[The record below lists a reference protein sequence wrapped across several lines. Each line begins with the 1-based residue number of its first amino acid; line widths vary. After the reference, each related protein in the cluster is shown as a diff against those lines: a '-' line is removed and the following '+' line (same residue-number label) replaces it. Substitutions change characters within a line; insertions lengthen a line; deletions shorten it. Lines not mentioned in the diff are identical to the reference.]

1 MSEQQKRKK
10 LSRNLV
16 GWMFLAVIGLILVVA
31 VLTNGTDLGQGEIN
45 KKMAEA
51 KAQADAAAFST
62 KVANPQERT
71 KAALEE
77 AARSAGAPSGPAS
90 APPQPL
96 PNVNLEATKA
106 ELAAL
111 EQLKHAA
118 EKGGVASAS
127 TLGGTASRSPRS
139 GASADASK
147 PEKSASFVMFDAGAS
162 SLAQGAVQQP
172 KSGGDGLQ
180 PLPTVKLDS
189 VDPDKDP
196 RVQAARKELEDARA
210 AAAAAQK
217 KEPEFQGTSQE
228 KWLFDQQSAAPK
240 TLPPNLVATRNKAL
254 YWLSSGTVIQAVLQ
268 TAVDTSLP
276 GTIVAR
282 TTQPVYDSRYGQY
295 LVIPSGS
302 RLIGKYSSSIQDG
315 QSRVMMVFD
324 RLVTPAG
331 GEVALGN
338 MSASDALGRAGVEG
352 TLETNFWSRMGIS
365 LLMAVESIAVDRL
378 SPQQT
383 TTAQNGQTTTG
394 RANSTAGQILL
405 NTANQELQRR
415 YAVPPKVT
423 MEPGRL
429 VSIITTGSIEIPP
442 VANTR

>member
-1 MSEQQKRKK
+1 MF
-10 LSRNLV
+10 V
-16 GWMFLAVIGLILVVA
+16 GVIGLIIVIA
-31 VLTNGTDLGQGEIN
+31 VLTNGTDLGQSEIN

-51 KAQADAAAFST
+51 KTKADAAAFST
-62 KVANPQERT
+62 KIANPQERT
-71 KAALEE
+71 KAALDE
-77 AARSAGAPSGPAS
+77 AARTAGAPSGPAS

-106 ELAAL
+106 ELASL
-111 EQLKHAA
+111 EELKRAA
-118 EKGGVASAS
+118 EKGSVASAS
-127 TLGGTASRSPRS
+127 TLGSASARSPRG
-139 GASADASK
+139 GASTPVDASK
-147 PEKSASFVMFDAGAS
+147 PEKSTSFVMFDAGAPS
-162 SLAQGAVQQP
+162 STQGAVQQQP
-172 KSGGDGLQ
+172 RSGGDGLQ
-180 PLPTVKLDS
+180 PLPTAKMDS

-196 RVQAARKELEDARA
+196 RVQAAKKELEEARA

-217 KEPEFQGTSQE
+217 KEPEFQGTSHE
-228 KWLFDQQSAAPK
+228 KWLFEQQSAAPK
-240 TLPPNLVATRNKAL
+240 TLPPNLVATTNKAL

-282 TTQPVYDSRYGQY
+282 TTQPIYDSRYGQY

-352 TLETNFWSRMGIS
+352 TLETNFWTRMGIS
-365 LLMAVESIAVDRL
+365 LLLAVESIAVDRL
-378 SPQQT
+378 SPPQT
-383 TTAQNGQTTTG
+383 TTNPFGQTTTG
-394 RANSTAGQILL
+394 RANSTASQIIL

-415 YAVPPKVT
+415 YAVPPKLT

>member
-1 MSEQQKRKK
+1 MSDKRKK
-10 LSRNLV
+10 LPRNLV
-16 GWMFLAVIGLILVVA
+16 GWAFVGVVGLILVVA
-31 VLTNGTDLGQGEIN
+31 FLTNGADLGQGEVN
-45 KKMAEA
+45 RKMAEA
-51 KAQADAAAFST
+51 KAKADAAAFST

-77 AARSAGAPSGPAS
+77 AARSSGAPSGPAS

-118 EKGGVASAS
+118 EKGSVASAS
-127 TLGGTASRSPRS
+127 TLGGTASRPPRGS
-139 GASADASK
+139 ASADASK

-162 SLAQGAVQQP
+162 SSTPGAVQQT

-180 PLPTVKLDS
+180 PLSAVNMDS
-189 VDPDKDP
+189 ADPDKDP
-196 RVQAARKELEDARA
+196 RVQAAKKELEEARA
-210 AAAAAQK
+210 AAAAGQK
-217 KEPEFQGTSQE
+217 KDPEFQGTNQE
-228 KWLFDQQSAAPK
+228 KWLFEQQSAAPK

-282 TTQPVYDSRYGQY
+282 TTQPIYDSRYGQY

-352 TLETNFWSRMGIS
+352 TLETNFWTRMGIS
-365 LLMAVESIAVDRL
+365 LLLAVESVAVDRL

-383 TTAQNGQTTTG
+383 TTSQNGQTTTG
-394 RANSTAGQILL
+394 RANSTAGQIIL

>member
-1 MSEQQKRKK
+1 MSELRKK

-16 GWMFLAVIGLILVVA
+16 GWMFVGVIGLILVVA
-31 VLTNGTDLGQGEIN
+31 FLTNGPDLGQGEIN

-51 KAQADAAAFST
+51 KAKADAEAFST

-77 AARSAGAPSGPAS
+77 AARASGAPSVAAS

-106 ELAAL
+106 ELESL

-118 EKGGVASAS
+118 EKGSVASAS
-127 TLGGTASRSPRS
+127 TLGGTSSRSPRGS
-139 GASADASK
+139 ASAGERE
-147 PEKSASFVMFDAGAS
+147 PEKPASFVMFDAGAS
-162 SLAQGAVQQP
+162 SSTQGAVQQP
-172 KSGGDGLQ
+172 QSGGDGLQ
-180 PLPTVKLDS
+180 PLPTAKMDS
-189 VDPDKDP
+189 ADPYSDP
-196 RVQAARKELEDARA
+196 RVRAAQKELDDAHA
-210 AAAAAQK
+210 AAAASQK

-240 TLPPNLVATRNKAL
+240 TMPPNLVATTNKAL

-282 TTQPVYDSRYGQY
+282 TTQPIYDSRYGQY
-295 LVIPSGS
+295 LVIPAGS

-383 TTAQNGQTTTG
+383 TTSPNGQTTTG
-394 RANSTAGQILL
+394 RANSTAGQIML
-405 NTANQELQRR
+405 NTANQELQHR
-415 YAVPPKVT
+415 YAVAPKVT

>member
-1 MSEQQKRKK
+1 MSELRKK
-10 LSRNLV
+10 LPRNLV
-16 GWMFLAVIGLILVVA
+16 GWMLVGIIVLIVVVA
-31 VLTNGTDLGQGEIN
+31 VLTNGADLGQGEVN
-45 KKMAEA
+45 RKMAEA
-51 KAQADAAAFST
+51 KAKAEAEAFSAQIT
-62 KVANPQERT
+62 NPHERT

-77 AARSAGAPSGPAS
+77 AAQKASAPSSPAS

-96 PNVNLEATKA
+96 PSVNLEATKA
-106 ELAAL
+106 ELESL
-111 EQLKHAA
+111 EQLKRVA
-118 EKGGVASAS
+118 EKGSVASAS
-127 TLGGTASRSPRS
+127 TLGGAASRAPRG
-139 GASADASK
+139 GASVDAPRE
-147 PEKSASFVMFDAGAS
+147 PEKSVSFVMFDAGAS
-162 SLAQGAVQQP
+162 TQGAGQQP
-172 KSGGDGLQ
+172 KFGGDGLQ
-180 PLPTVKLDS
+180 PLPTVKPEPAGTDN
-189 VDPDKDP
+189 DP

-210 AAAAAQK
+210 AAAAGQK

-228 KWLFDQQSAAPK
+228 KWLFEQQSAAPK
-240 TLPPNLVATRNKAL
+240 TLPPNLVATTNKAL

-282 TTQPVYDSRYGQY
+282 TTQPIYDSRYGQY
-295 LVIPSGS
+295 LVIPAGS

-352 TLETNFWSRMGIS
+352 TLETNFWTRMGIS
-365 LLMAVESIAVDRL
+365 LLMAVESIALDRL

-383 TTAQNGQTTTG
+383 TTAPNGQTTTG
-394 RANSTAGQILL
+394 RSNSAAGQILL

-415 YAVPPKVT
+415 YAVAPKVT